1 MKWIKRGL
9 IGLTIVFVSGFL
21 HYNLPSRDIVQIVGT
36 EVKRMDVGRAPLFW
50 DKADTGTQENL
61 TRDVRFINAVWPN
74 GKPMVYRNEDTGWSF
89 PPYLKFDS
97 SNLTAKAQG
106 FAKQEGEIWV
116 AVSHYGWRIEILT
129 MFPNAYKVKQV
140 SGPDALLIPWFN
152 IVFLSL
158 LTFIA
163 INIWL
168 TLHRFK
174 KRKIDPVT
182 EKIGDVAEDVGEE
195 ITKGSSAVGK
205 FFKRWFGT
213 KK

>member
-1 MKWIKRGL
+1 MKWIKRALVGL
-9 IGLTIVFVSGFL
+9 IIVLVGGFL
-21 HYNLPSRDIVQIVGT
+21 HYNLPSRDIVQVVGT
-36 EVKRMDVGRAPLFW
+36 EVKRMDVGRTPWFW
-50 DKADTGTQENL
+50 GKTDVGTQEHL

-97 SNLTAKAQG
+97 SNLAAKAQG
-106 FAKQEGEIWV
+106 LAKQDGEVWV

-129 MFPNAYKVKQV
+129 MFPNAYKVKRV

-158 LTFIA
+158 FAFII

-174 KRKIDPVT
+174 KHRIDPVVD
-182 EKIGDVAEDVGEE
+182 KIEDVVEDASE
-195 ITKGSSAVGK
+195 NLSKGGNAVGK
-205 FFKRWFGT
+205 FIKQWFRT
-213 KK
+213 RK